1 MMKRELTD
9 QARAAMGEAAREAQN
24 RRWGNRGPSASVRV
38 DREVAEELM
47 RVPERDRRK
56 VASQGIRKEVRQYF
70 KGLTKDKA

>member
-1 MMKRELTD
+1 MKRDLTD
-9 QARAAMGEAAREAQN
+9 RARAAMGEAARVAQN

-47 RVPERDRRK
+47 CVPERDRRR

-70 KGLTKDKA
+70 KGQATDKA